1 VIKSLL
7 LGQLFILFVLEI
19 EKFSV
24 VMKKFSA
31 NPYVWILVVKVDSTL
46 FQDG

>member
-1 VIKSLL
+1 M
-7 LGQLFILFVLEI
+7 

-24 VMKKFSA
+24 DVKKFSA
-31 NPYVWILVVKVDSTL
+31 NPYVWILVVKVDPTL